1 LLLFPFLKLI
11 QINIQQRRMQTDPTQ
26 RASIRWD
33 DHQTIRNQKR
43 KPTDTTERNQQPQ
56 TRDYQ
61 DTTVLTRS
69 LLLFPF
75 LKLIQINIIL
85 SDNVHILYIYTHLN
99 QTLNK
104 PESCINLT

>member
-1 LLLFPFLKLI
+1 MNVVSLEDRFFFDCPDEYI
-11 QINIQQRRMQTDPTQ
+11 SQW
-26 RASIRWD
+26 SIGD
-33 DHQTIRNQKR
+33 DTF
-43 KPTDTTERNQQPQ
+43 
-56 TRDYQ
+56 
-61 DTTVLTRS
+61 VLARS

-85 SDNVHILYIYTHLN
+85 SDNVHILYICTHLN